1 MSVSAFFLDSSRG
14 QRFCLL
20 HSPIDGAPIRGAV
33 LYLHPFAEE
42 MNKARR
48 MAGLMAQR
56 MAEAGYVV
64 LQLDLTGCGDSS
76 GDFAD
81 ASWEDWLLDVQAG
94 IEWLSAR
101 YAHPPILWGLR
112 LGALLAVEAASRAGL
127 PQLLLWQ
134 PVLNGEQ
141 FVTQFLRLRL
151 AAEMLSEAG
160 NTGSTASLRSQLQ
173 AGDSLEIAGY
183 TLAPKLVLEIDRR
196 KMADML
202 VANAQVDW
210 LELLPAAD
218 RPVSP
223 AIDKLAN
230 AWRAVG
236 AQVKLLPLAGAQF
249 WGTQEITDVPALID
263 ASLTLLEAHHD

>member
-1 MSVSAFFLDSSRG
+1 
-14 QRFCLL
+14 
-20 HSPIDGAPIRGAV
+20 
-33 LYLHPFAEE
+33 
-42 MNKARR
+42 MNKSRR
-48 MAGLMAQR
+48 MVGLMAKR
-56 MAEAGYVV
+56 MAASGYVV

-81 ASWEDWLLDVQAG
+81 ATWEDWLLDAQAG
-94 IEWLSAR
+94 IDWLSAR

-127 PQLLLWQ
+127 SQLLLWQ

-151 AAEMLSEAG
+151 AAEMLSDGSKA
-160 NTGSTASLRSQLQ
+160 GSTTNLRSQLQ

-196 KMADML
+196 KMADRL

-210 LELLPAAD
+210 LELLPAAE

-236 AQVKLLPLAGAQF
+236 AQVQLLPLAGAQF
-249 WGTQEITDVPALID
+249 WATQEITDVPALID
-263 ASLTLLEAHHD
+263 ASLSLLNARHD